1 MKQVQT
7 KRLARFLLPDCRH
20 TDQVVELS
28 AELMHHASRVLRIK
42 DKSHLRIWNGRGEE
56 FLGQLDYLSKKEARV
71 TVLEGPHPLV
81 NHELSQA
88 LCLLQAL
95 PEGDKMDWIFE
106 KSTELGVQAFFPV
119 QAERSVVKLQG
130 ERIEKRQAHW
140 EKVVQAASL
149 QAERGQLPKVHGIAR
164 LEQALTNLQ
173 THCPQA
179 HILWF
184 NPTAPKTLVQWLEEH
199 TLEPETP
206 LVICVGPEGG
216 WTPDETAL
224 ASRHQAVNL
233 KLSNRILRTETFAL
247 ACVSQ
252 LTALLKL
259 DQSA

>member
-20 TDQVVELS
+20 TDQVVELNF
-28 AELMHHASRVLRIK
+28 ELMHHASRVLRIK

-56 FLGQLDYLSKKEARV
+56 FLGQLNYLSKKEARV
-71 TVLEGPHPLV
+71 TVLEGPHSLLD
-81 NHELSQA
+81 HELRQA
-88 LCLLQAL
+88 LWLLQAL
-95 PEGDKMDWIFE
+95 PEGDKMDWILE

-140 EKVVQAASL
+140 EKVVQAAGL
-149 QAERGQLPKVHGIAR
+149 QAERGQLPRVQHLAN
-164 LEQALTNLQ
+164 LEQALTSLRTQ
-173 THCPQA
+173 HPQA
-179 HILWF
+179 QLLWF
-184 NPTAPKTLVQWLEEH
+184 HPTSPTPLVQWLEEH
-199 TLEPETP
+199 TPQPTTP

-216 WTPDETAL
+216 WTPEETAL
-224 ASRHQAVNL
+224 ANRHQAVNL

-259 DQSA
+259 EQSA